1 MEAVEPQN
9 KYINLVD
16 ICGNDVSI
24 LDTDVNYEYDMDY
37 DFDTKRYIIYHTLDV
52 CGNLYYSIEQTDFQT
67 NNWINDIYDTHYIK
81 SKCGVIVNVG
91 TDTEYKI
98 FNKNKL
104 ASELFG
110 IDVAGNVLFW
120 LDEEFLNETEIKEQL
135 KSIKNSSIH
144 SGLIDYRNIRI

>member
-16 ICGNDVSI
+16 ISGNNVSI
-24 LDTDVNYEYDMDY
+24 LDKDINYDIDYYDY
-37 DFDTKRYIIYHTLDV
+37 ETKRYIIYHTLDV
-52 CGNLYYSIEQTDFQT
+52 CGNLYYSLERTDYMT
-67 NNWINDIYDTHYIK
+67 ANWINEIYDTHYIK

-98 FNKNKL
+98 YNKNKL
-104 ASELFG
+104 ACELFG
-110 IDVAGNVLFW
+110 VDCAGNVVFW

-135 KSIKNSSIH
+135 KSIKNSAIH